1 MKARLTTTIFAI
13 ATLATMSFSLAPEKD
28 SELAKLMK
36 QMMEFIKTEKANIEA
51 GKAPAMYPKSF
62 SKVHT
67 AKVTPGKALSAEHT
81 KYADDFI
88 TALSFYYKAE
98 TLEERKSKFNNVVYT
113 CITCHKEECPGPIS
127 SIRLNLV
134 K

>member
-1 MKARLTTTIFAI
+1 MKTRLTITLFVA
-13 ATLATMSFSLAPEKD
+13 ASLATMGFSLTPEKD

-36 QMMEFIKTEKANIEA
+36 QMMEFIKNEKANLEA
-51 GKAPAMYPKSF
+51 GKAATMYPKSF
-62 SKVHT
+62 DKVRT
-67 AKVTPGKALSAEHT
+67 AKVTPGKQLSSEHT

-98 TLEERKSKFNNVVYT
+98 TLEERKGKFNNVVYT